1 MTGAARD
8 RFTLQDVES
17 VLPLKSWWAMV
28 AVLPVVRF
36 LTLLTVNHTPLTPNA
51 LTVTAML
58 LRMMTALCF
67 CSTDYHWLVTGA
79 VFYYGAYVLD
89 CMDGAVAR
97 LRKMSSE
104 FGRFLDHI
112 GDLVGDFL
120 ILVALAATQGLLLTP
135 MIAAM
140 LFIHLSEC
148 YINFL
153 AGNLCRDGMPSS
165 SSFVLFNLIN
175 AYRDWWFRRNMKSFF
190 SFPDYTALIFVL
202 FPLCNRPVAGL
213 KTGFIV
219 LLLIS
224 LYTILSTFV
233 SMHTGRRQFP

>member
-8 RFTLQDVES
+8 RFTRQDVES

-36 LTLLTVNHTPLTPNA
+36 LTLLTVNHTRLTPNT
-51 LTVTAML
+51 LTVTAIL
-58 LRMMTALCF
+58 LRVTTALCF
-67 CSTDYHWLVTGA
+67 CSTDHRWLVAGA
-79 VFYYGAYVLD
+79 IIYYGAYVLD

-120 ILVALAATQGLLLTP
+120 ILVALASAQGLLLTP

-140 LFIHLSEC
+140 LFMHLSEC

-153 AGNLCRDGMPSS
+153 AGNLCRGGTPARSS
-165 SSFVLFNLIN
+165 LMLFNLYN
-175 AYRDWWFRRNMKSFF
+175 GYRDWWFKRNSKSFF
-190 SFPDYTALIFVL
+190 SFPDYTALIFLV
-202 FPLCNRPVAGL
+202 FPLWNRPLEGL
-213 KTGFIV
+213 RVGFWFLIV
-219 LLLIS
+219 IC
-224 LYTILSTFV
+224 LYTIFSTFV
-233 SMHTGRRQFP
+233 SIHTGRKEFP

>member
-1 MTGAARD
+1 MSVSGRD
-8 RFTLQDVES
+8 RITRQDVEA

-36 LTLLTVNHTPLTPNA
+36 LTLLTVNHTRLTPNT
-51 LTVTAML
+51 LTVTAIL
-58 LRMMTALCF
+58 LRVTTALCF
-67 CSTDYHWLVTGA
+67 CSTDHRWLVAGA
-79 VFYYGAYVLD
+79 ITYYGAYLLD

-120 ILVALAATQGLLLTP
+120 ILVALASAQGLLVTS
-135 MIAAM
+135 MVAAM
-140 LFIHLSEC
+140 LFMHLSEC
-148 YINFL
+148 YINYL
-153 AGNLCRDGMPSS
+153 AGNLCRGGTPVR
-165 SSFVLFNLIN
+165 SSFMLFNLYN
-175 AYRDWWFRRNMKSFF
+175 GYRDWWFKRNAKSFV

-202 FPLCNRPVAGL
+202 FPLCNRPAEGL
-213 KTGFIV
+213 RIGFFV
-219 LLLIS
+219 LLVIS
-224 LYTILSTFV
+224 LYTIFSTFV